1 MKKIIC
7 AMLCLVL
14 LCSCSSGGNVKV
26 VNRNL
31 SYKAH
36 IFYFGKEIKLSC
48 VISDN
53 GAEYKVVDGQIK
65 DFTVKINDSGT
76 KVVFENL
83 EKDIKTKNESVYS
96 VLYGVT
102 TYFDKTDYELK
113 KDDGN
118 YKVDGEISFG
128 KFHYFL
134 TPAGLPLSVEFENG
148 DFSANFYDISIEKE

>member
-1 MKKIIC
+1 
-7 AMLCLVL
+7 MLCLVL

-53 GAEYKVVDGQIK
+53 GAEYRVVDGQIK

-96 VLYGVT
+96 VLYDVT
-102 TYFDKTDYELK
+102 CFFDGEDYEIK
-113 KDDGN
+113 NDDGN
-118 YKVDGEISFG
+118 YRLYGETDFG
-128 KFHYFL
+128 KFTYFL